1 MAAELVRVVD
11 GDTIVV
17 RLAGGRKERVR
28 YLGIDTPETVHPQK
42 PVEWM
47 GAEATAE
54 NSRLLGS
61 GPLRLVTDVEK
72 RDRYGRLLAYVWAGP
87 VFVNWELVRNG
98 YAYVSTVPPNVRFVK
113 EFVGAQR
120 AARAAGLGLWGSR
133 E

>member
-1 MAAELVRVVD
+1 MAAELLRVVD

-17 RLAGGRKERVR
+17 RLAGGREERVR

-54 NSRLLGS
+54 NRRLLES

-87 VFVNWELVRNG
+87 AFVNWELVRNG
-98 YAYVSTVPPNVRFVK
+98 YAYVSTVPPNVRFAK
-113 EFVGAQR
+113 EFVRAQR